1 MSNSNRQSQ
10 KSPLDLTLYNH
21 PVTKVGVKDRHS
33 LVTADQIGNLLK
45 WSHRDAETGRFR
57 TMLYRFMARQI
68 PAVSA
73 CLWTWVRLSTS
84 PGRFRLVDC
93 TNPSTGEQA
102 ERRLGDLL
110 NRLYHT
116 GSGTP
121 AGLSS
126 FLAELFAALY
136 RDGQFGGFLT
146 VLSDGSGVD
155 RFIPV
160 DSIDIRRGDDDGPPR
175 LALEKE
181 DGSSIDLSRPDFYHI
196 PLNGTV
202 SQPQGQSILQSI
214 GFVSRIEQQLVDDMQ
229 RSSHNA
235 GYHRLHVKVRP
246 PERMSGESD
255 QAYVERINSYFDST
269 VDMIKGCDVDENPV
283 TWDNVLIEQLGPE
296 NSRSVTNSWFFN
308 HRAMIEE
315 ICAGT
320 NLAPFLLGYSY
331 GATATWSG
339 FKFEMVMR
347 QVSSIQTEVAYFLEW
362 IARVDLALAGLD
374 VRARFE
380 FDNSMVYQATDLAAV
395 DSKRVDNL
403 TKLYQSGLIDKETAS
418 RRAEELI

>member
-1 MSNSNRQSQ
+1 MSDSNRQSK
-10 KSPLDLTLYNH
+10 KSPLDLSLYNRS
-21 PVTKVGVKDRHS
+21 VTKVGVKDRHS
-33 LVTADQIGNLLK
+33 LATADHIGNLLQ
-45 WSHRDAETGRFR
+45 WSHRDFETGRFR
-57 TMLYRFMARQI
+57 TMLYRFMVRQI

-73 CLWTWVRLSTS
+73 CLWTWVRLSTA
-84 PGRFRLVDC
+84 PGRFRVIDSS
-93 TNPSTGEQA
+93 NSSAGKQA
-102 ERRLGDLL
+102 ERRMDALL
-110 NRLYHT
+110 TRLYHT
-116 GSGTP
+116 GTGNP
-121 AGLSS
+121 AGLAS
-126 FLAELFAALY
+126 FLAELFASLY

-146 VLSDGSGVD
+146 VLPDGSGVD

-160 DSIDIRRGDDDGPPR
+160 DSIDIRRADEDGPPR
-175 LALEKE
+175 LALEKDE
-181 DGSSIDLSRPDFYHI
+181 GSIDLSRPDFYHI

-235 GYHRLHVKVRP
+235 GFHRLHVKVKP

-269 VDMIKGCDVDENPV
+269 VDMIKGIEVDENPV

-347 QVSSIQTEVAYFLEW
+347 QVHSIQAEVAYFLEW

-374 VRARFE
+374 VRTRFE
-380 FDNSMVYQATDLAAV
+380 FDNSMAHQATDLAVV
-395 DSKRVDNL
+395 DSKRVENL

>member
-1 MSNSNRQSQ
+1 MSRSKRQLQ
-10 KSPLDLTLYNH
+10 KSPKDSALYDR
-21 PVTKVGVKDRHS
+21 PVTSVGVKDRHS
-33 LVTADQIGNLLK
+33 LETADQIGTLLQ
-45 WSHRDAETGRFR
+45 WSRRDTETGRFR

-68 PAVSA
+68 PAVSS
-73 CLWTWVRLSTS
+73 CLWTWVRLSAS
-84 PGRFRLVDC
+84 PGRFRIIDG
-93 TNPSTGEQA
+93 NSSSAGEQA
-102 ERRLGDLL
+102 ERRLSDLL
-110 NRLYHT
+110 IRLYHT
-116 GSGTP
+116 GTDNP

-126 FLAELFAALY
+126 FLTELFASLY

-146 VLSDGSGVD
+146 VLPDGSGVD

-160 DSIDIRRGDDDGPPR
+160 DSIDIRWEEDDGPPR
-175 LALEKE
+175 LALEKDE
-181 DGSSIDLSRPDFYHI
+181 GSIDLSRPDFYHI

-202 SQPQGQSILQSI
+202 SQPQGQSILHSI

-235 GYHRLHVKVRP
+235 GYHRLHVKVKP

-269 VDMIKGCDVDENPV
+269 VDMIKGCGVDENPV

-347 QVSSIQTEVAYFLEW
+347 QVRSIQTEVAYFLEW

-380 FDNSMVYQATDLAAV
+380 FDNSMAYQATDEAAI

-403 TKLYQSGLIDKETAS
+403 TKLYESGLIDKETAS